1 MELDFKPHCI
11 IWRVEKWRKNG
22 GVGSSRIILQVQLEC
37 EGGRRWMK
45 GEVEL
50 GADREV
56 KKLSQNMLVVTP
68 KAAIVNDDAT
78 TNIL

>member
-1 MELDFKPHCI
+1 MWI
-11 IWRVEKWRKNG
+11 
-22 GVGSSRIILQVQLEC
+22 
-37 EGGRRWMK
+37 K

-68 KAAIVNDDAT
+68 KASIVNDDAT
-78 TNIL
+78 TKYTLDLQPEAEHLFVAQFLGFAIY

>member
-1 MELDFKPHCI
+1 MD
-11 IWRVEKWRKNG
+11 
-22 GVGSSRIILQVQLEC
+22 
-37 EGGRRWMK
+37 K

-56 KKLSQNMLVVTP
+56 KKLSQNMLVVTL
-68 KAAIVNDDAT
+68 KASIVNDDAT